1 MKKYLNKLDVLD
13 SYTLD
18 RPVAQ
23 PDPKVVNTIA
33 DISAILKDRA
43 NYEAYEGVMF
53 TKTAAK
59 FSALANMCVF
69 CASLFSRFRVAEVP
83 VA

>member
-1 MKKYLNKLDVLD
+1 M
-13 SYTLD
+13 
-18 RPVAQ
+18 
-23 PDPKVVNTIA
+23 
-33 DISAILKDRA
+33 KDRA